1 MSDPTARALR
11 LLSLLQTHRHWSGPD
26 LAERLGVSAR
36 TVRRDVDRL
45 RSLGYPVEA
54 APGLD
59 GGYQLAAGAH
69 LPPLV
74 VDDDEAVAL
83 AIGLRAAAGASI
95 EGIEDTTLR
104 VMAKLEQILPD
115 HVRRRVDAL
124 NSNIESLRWTPTTV
138 VPPSSL
144 GLLAQA
150 CRDREEV
157 RFGYTRRDGE
167 ASARLV
173 QPLQLVS
180 VGQRWYLVAWDV
192 RRADWRTFRIDRME
206 EPRLAGVRFPTREL
220 PGDTPAE
227 FVADGLRRAS
237 AAHEATVVLTGPE
250 ERLGAMPHW
259 YGAVVLEE
267 VDGRRRLRLKS
278 DSIDWLAAN
287 IAIFSTSFD
296 LQLVEVPPE
305 VLTMLRTG
313 AARLDGATGD
323 AAPSGLSA
331 G

>member
-1 MSDPTARALR
+1 MSDPTARALT
-11 LLSLLQTHRHWSGPD
+11 LLSLLQTHRHWSGSE

-45 RSLGYPVEA
+45 RELGYPVEA
-54 APGLD
+54 VPGVD

-115 HVRRRVDAL
+115 LVRRRIDAL
-124 NSNIESLRWTPTTV
+124 HSNVESLRWTPTTV
-138 VPPSSL
+138 VPPASL

-157 RFGYTRRDGE
+157 RFDYTRRDGE

-173 QPLQLVS
+173 QPHQLVS
-180 VGQRWYLVAWDV
+180 VGHRWYLVAWDV

-206 EPRLAGVRFPTREL
+206 EPRLGGVRFESREV
-220 PGDTPAE
+220 PGGSAAD
-227 FVADGLRRAS
+227 FVAAGLDQVMV
-237 AAHEATVVLTGPE
+237 AHEATIEVTGPE
-250 ERLGAMPHW
+250 ERLAAMRHW
-259 YGAVVLEE
+259 YGAE
-267 VDGRRRLRLKS
+267 VTEVADGHRRLRLRS
-278 DSIDWLAAN
+278 ESLDWLAGMV
-287 IAIFSTSFD
+287 AIFSMRFD
-296 LQLVEVPPE
+296 VTIV
-305 VLTMLRTG
+305 
-313 AARLDGATGD
+313 
-323 AAPSGLSA
+323 AAPEAAMAMLADGTSRLGSA
-331 G
+331 LG